1 MSMNA
6 WNDLDRE
13 LGLWTA
19 QGRSA
24 TFWWRDDDAVAP
36 TPALERM
43 IGIAERFAVPL
54 LLAVIP
60 EPSTEALR
68 RRVDACPLVSVAQ
81 HGLRHKNNAQPGDRA
96 CEFPHARTLSEN
108 VVDMAEGLKLLAG
121 FPHLLPIFVPPW
133 NRIDARLF
141 PGIAS
146 LGHRG
151 VSTFGPRAMAESLP
165 GFTQTNCHADIIA
178 WKTTR
183 GFVGVGRVLDD
194 IIAHLK
200 ARRTGAADAEEPTGL
215 LTHHLV
221 HDAASWSF
229 LDTFFA
235 RVSQASAVAW
245 LDACTAFRVPAATRT
260 AG

>member
-1 MSMNA
+1 MDA
-6 WNDLDRE
+6 WHDLDQE
-13 LGLWTA
+13 LDLWVKD
-19 QGRSA
+19 GRTA

-43 IGIAERFAVPL
+43 IGIAERHQVPL
-54 LLAVIP
+54 MLAVIP
-60 EPSTEALR
+60 EPSTGALR
-68 RRVDACPLVSVAQ
+68 RRVEASPLVFVAQ
-81 HGLRHKNNAQPGDRA
+81 HGLRHQNNAKPGDRA
-96 CEFPHARTLSEN
+96 CEFPHGRTLSEN
-108 VVDMAEGLKLLAG
+108 VVDMRDGLQLLAG
-121 FPHLLPIFVPPW
+121 FPHLVPVFVPPW

-151 VSTFGPRAMAESLP
+151 VSTFGPRALAQPLP

-183 GFVGVGRVLDD
+183 GFTGVGRVLDD
-194 IIAHLK
+194 IIGHLR
-200 ARRTGAADAEEPTGL
+200 ARRTRAADAAEPTGL

-229 LDTFFA
+229 LDTFFTHMSQSSVA
-235 RVSQASAVAW
+235 RW
-245 LDACTAFRVPAATRT
+245 LDPHVAFGLPAARTTR
-260 AG
+260 

>member
-1 MSMNA
+1 MDA
-6 WNDLDRE
+6 WHDLDCE
-13 LGLWTA
+13 LDLWANT
-19 QGRSA
+19 GRMA

-43 IGIAERFAVPL
+43 IGIAERFGVPL

-68 RRVDACPLVSVAQ
+68 RRVEASPLLAVAQ
-81 HGLRHKNNAQPGDRA
+81 HGLRHKNNATPGDRA
-96 CEFPHARTLSEN
+96 SEFPHARTLSEN
-108 VVDMAEGLKLLAG
+108 VVDMTEGLKLLAG

-151 VSTFGPRAMAESLP
+151 VSTFGPRAMAEPLP
-165 GFTQTNCHADIIA
+165 GFTQSNCHADIIT

-183 GFVGVGRVLDD
+183 GFTGVGRVLDD
-194 IIAHLK
+194 IVEHLK
-200 ARRTGAADAEEPTGL
+200 ARRTGAADASEPTGL

-221 HDAASWSF
+221 HDPASWAF
-229 LDTFFA
+229 LDALFA
-235 RVSQASAVAW
+235 HVSRRPEVSWLNPRAVFG
-245 LDACTAFRVPAATRT
+245 LPSTTRMVR
-260 AG
+260 